1 MARCCAPSGGLSSIR
16 FPFLVAIVVFFLAST
31 SLIFV
36 RAEDE
41 ISHDDDDS
49 PRFPGC
55 DNKFQLV
62 KIMSWLNGTEGTTIV
77 GLSAKFGATVPRL
90 ASDAKINSVV
100 LADPLNSCANLSSKI
115 TNSVYLAKRGDCT
128 FTTKAKFAQLGGAA
142 ELYKMVCT
150 ENDTSLNL
158 TIPVVMIPK
167 SAGVYLKDSLT
178 SGQTVE
184 VLLYSP
190 NRPVVD
196 LSAAFLLL
204 MAVGTIVCASLWS
217 EFIVGE
223 HIDDHYNQLTRKLMD
238 NIREIKAGM
247 LMEERGGNDI
257 VDHGKQDRKTRALA
271 EYLAAADPCWRQ
283 PDRQLEAIGRTNKK
297 QKVEISYWRGSEGGR
312 RGVEVRQREGHHAL
326 EATDGLVVAA
336 CDADDHAPRDE
347 QGGRGVARVKEDQ
360 HNAAAENREDSETEI
375 LEINAKGAI
384 VFVIVASVFLL
395 LLFYFMSSWFVW
407 LLIVL
412 FCIGGIEGMHVC
424 LGGLISRFCKCYG
437 QKTVNLPIIGEVQAL
452 SIAVVPFCA
461 AFAIFWAVKQHASY
475 AWIGQDILGICLM
488 ITVLQVVRLP
498 NIKVATA
505 LLSCAFVYDIFWV
518 FISPLIF
525 HESVMIAV
533 ARGDNSG
540 GEAIPML
547 LRIPRFFDP
556 WGGYDMIG
564 FGDIL
569 FPGLLV
575 AFSYR
580 YDRSK
585 KKGIWN
591 GYFLWMIIGYAFG
604 LFLTYLALYLMDG
617 HGQPALLYLVP
628 CTLGLAILFGWSR
641 GELNDLWN
649 YSKPQANNNSIE
661 AC

>member
-16 FPFLVAIVVFFLAST
+16 FPFLVAIVVFFLASS

-142 ELYKMVCT
+142 GLLVINDDEELYKMVCT

-204 MAVGTIVCASLWS
+204 MAVGTIICASLWS

-223 HIDDHYNQLTRKLMD
+223 HIDDHYNQLTRK
-238 NIREIKAGM
+238 
-247 LMEERGGNDI
+247 
-257 VDHGKQDRKTRALA
+257 
-271 EYLAAADPCWRQ
+271 
-283 PDRQLEAIGRTNKK
+283 
-297 QKVEISYWRGSEGGR
+297 
-312 RGVEVRQREGHHAL
+312 
-326 EATDGLVVAA
+326 
-336 CDADDHAPRDE
+336 
-347 QGGRGVARVKEDQ
+347 DQ

-437 QKTVNLPIIGEVQAL
+437 QKTVNLPIIGEVQVL

-617 HGQPALLYLVP
+617 YGQPALLYLVP
-628 CTLGLAILFGWSR
+628 CTLGLAIIFGWSR

>member
-1 MARCCAPSGGLSSIR
+1 MARCCAPSGRLFSSR
-16 FPFLVAIVVFFLAST
+16 FPFLVSTVVFFFLASS

-36 RAEDE
+36 GAEDE

-62 KIMSWLNGTEGTTIV
+62 KIVSRVDGTEGMTIV

-90 ASDAKINSVV
+90 ASDAKLNSVV

-142 ELYKMVCT
+142 GLLVINDDEELYKMVCT

-158 TIPVVMIPK
+158 TIPVVMIPN

-178 SGQTVE
+178 SGQKVE

-204 MAVGTIVCASLWS
+204 MTVGTIVCASLWS

-223 HIDDHYNQLTRKLMD
+223 HIDDHYNQLTRK
-238 NIREIKAGM
+238 
-247 LMEERGGNDI
+247 
-257 VDHGKQDRKTRALA
+257 
-271 EYLAAADPCWRQ
+271 
-283 PDRQLEAIGRTNKK
+283 
-297 QKVEISYWRGSEGGR
+297 
-312 RGVEVRQREGHHAL
+312 
-326 EATDGLVVAA
+326 
-336 CDADDHAPRDE
+336 
-347 QGGRGVARVKEDQ
+347 DQ
-360 HNAAAENREDSETEI
+360 HNATAENREDSETEI

-437 QKTVNLPIIGEVQAL
+437 QKTVNLPIIGEVRVL

-585 KKGIWN
+585 KKGIWD
-591 GYFLWMIIGYAFG
+591 GYFLWLIIGYAFG

-628 CTLGLAILFGWSR
+628 CTLGLAIIFGWSR

-649 YSKPQANNNSIE
+649 YSKPQANHNSIE